1 MDKGIYY
8 IWMISI
14 IGIFSYPLLRKT
26 KYFLH
31 MMQLEG
37 YKNDKY
43 REWMG
48 SHLLSRVFTL
58 RDGITLAVAVAVNF
72 MPFFKPSAIITL
84 ATETIWACLLV
95 ASYLFEKKREVKKD
109 LVFTKRAQRLFA
121 GNILIAIIAFILL
134 GYFVSNRHLL
144 ELEVSLIAILG
155 VIYTLVPV
163 NMIFANHL
171 MKPVEKKVT
180 LHYYNLAH
188 DKVRSFKD
196 LKVIG
201 ITGSFGK
208 TSTKFITGAIVSN
221 KYKTL
226 ITPSS
231 YNTPMGLSKV
241 INNDLNETYEIFVA
255 EMGARNVGD
264 IKEVANL
271 CNPQIGILT
280 SVGPAHLE
288 TFGSLENIAKTK
300 YELIEA
306 LPAEGV
312 AIFNIDNEYVKKLAD
327 RTFKDKILYGIDC
340 AEDADLFAEDI
351 RVTDKGS
358 AFVLADKFGNKVNCT
373 TKLLGKHNIL
383 NLLAG
388 AAAGR
393 ALGMSLIEIVEG
405 IEKVEPV
412 EHRLQLIDS
421 GNGVIVIDDAFNS
434 NPVGAQAALDVLNE
448 FHSGRRIIVTPG
460 MVELGEFEDEENFK
474 FGENIAK
481 VCDFVVLV
489 GKSKTL
495 PIYNGL
501 QAQAYDEEKI
511 YRVNTLSEATTLLGQ
526 ILRAGDVVLFEND
539 LPDTFNEE

>member
-1 MDKGIYY
+1 
-8 IWMISI
+8 
-14 IGIFSYPLLRKT
+14 
-26 KYFLH
+26 

-48 SHLLSRVFTL
+48 SHLFSRVFTV
-58 RDGITLAVAVAVNF
+58 RDMITVGVAVALNF
-72 MPFFKPSAIITL
+72 MPLFRQSAIITL

-121 GNILIAIIAFILL
+121 GNIFIAIIAFILL
-134 GYFVSNRHLL
+134 GYFVSNRHLF
-144 ELEVSLIAILG
+144 ELEISLIAILG

-241 INNDLNETYEIFVA
+241 INNDLNETHEIFVA

-495 PIYNGL
+495 PIYSGL

>member
-1 MDKGIYY
+1 MDKFIYY

-14 IGIFSYPLLRKT
+14 ILIFSYPLTKKV

-48 SHLLSRVFTL
+48 NYLFKRVFTL
-58 RDGITLAVAVAVNF
+58 RDGITLVSAVAISMATVF
-72 MPFFKPSAIITL
+72 TQTTIIAL
-84 ATETIWACLLV
+84 ATETIWACLLL
-95 ASYLFEKKREVKKD
+95 ASYLFEKKREVKKE
-109 LVFTKRAQRLFA
+109 LVFTKRAQRLFW
-121 GNILIAIIAFILL
+121 GNIGLIVIVFILL
-134 GYFVSNRHLL
+134 GKIVDNRHIRQLDICLVAVLAVIYVIEPMLMMVSNYMMR
-144 ELEVSLIAILG
+144 
-155 VIYTLVPV
+155 
-163 NMIFANHL
+163 
-171 MKPVEKKVT
+171 PVEKRVT
-180 LHYYNLAH
+180 LHFYNLAH
-188 DKVRSFKD
+188 EKVRSFKD

-208 TSTKFITGAIVSN
+208 TSTKFITGAIVSS
-221 KYKTL
+221 KYNTL

-241 INNDLNETYEIFVA
+241 INNDLNEKHEVFVA

-264 IKEVANL
+264 IAEVANL

-280 SVGPAHLE
+280 SIGPAHLE

-300 YELIEA
+300 YELIES
-306 LPAEGV
+306 LPPEGI
-312 AIFNIDNEYVKKLAD
+312 AIFNNDNEYIRKLAD
-327 RTFKDKILYGIDC
+327 RTFKDKIIYGIDNI
-340 AEDADLFAEDI
+340 ENADLFAEEI
-351 RVTDKGS
+351 KVTENGS
-358 AFVLADKFGNKVNCT
+358 TFILADRFGNKVNCT
-373 TKLLGKHNIL
+373 TRLLGKHNIL

-393 ALGMSLIEIVEG
+393 ALGMSLIEIVQG
-405 IEKVEPV
+405 IEKVDPV
-412 EHRLQLIDS
+412 EHRLQLIES

-434 NPVGAQAALDVLNE
+434 NPVGAQAALDVIGQFNT
-448 FHSGRRIIVTPG
+448 GRKIIVTPG
-460 MVELGEFEDEENFK
+460 MVELGEFEEEENYK
-474 FGENIAK
+474 FGENIAA
-481 VCDFVVLV
+481 VCDYVILV

-501 QAQAYDEEKI
+501 KNKNYNDENI
-511 YRVNTLSEATTLLGQ
+511 YRVNTLSEATTLMGQ